1 MSAMLSDDQN
11 QLVLDSLTDL
21 SWDLSVARGWLIE
34 AGLGWSDSAPCVF
47 IVFWKPW
54 ASSGMHQ

>member
-34 AGLGWSDSAPCVF
+34 AGLG
-47 IVFWKPW
+47 
-54 ASSGMHQ
+54 